1 MKVQVCNVSRAFGAI
16 KALDRVSFE
25 LTPGCLYGFVGPNG
39 SGKTT
44 LLRIMAG
51 VDRPDH
57 GEVLFDDVPVTIYPD
72 RVRRLVGYMPDALPD
87 FRDMRAWEY
96 LDFFARS
103 YGLTGARRRDTLA
116 NVEEFTGCA
125 SFRQQF
131 LCTLSKGMKQRVS
144 LARALLHHPRTLLL
158 DEPAAGLDPQ
168 ARYELRV
175 MLKSLQARGLTIFL
189 SSHILSELEDMCD
202 GAVILKQG
210 RLVAAGLMA
219 ELQQRLGGDMD
230 AETAAPVPSI
240 APSVLPA
247 ASAEDVAPSQV
258 TVLVRTLGEAAT
270 LVEALRRQPA
280 CLEARENGERTV
292 LARLSGDEAALP
304 EMLRSLLEAGI
315 PVCGLER
322 HEMGLEEMFMKYTAR
337 QTRDGGK
344 EVKD

>member
-1 MKVQVCNVSRAFGAI
+1 MKMKVKVCNVSRAFGAV

-57 GEVLFDDVPVTIYPD
+57 GEVLFDDVPVSIYPD

-87 FRDMRAWEY
+87 FRDMRVWEY

-103 YGLTGARRRDTLA
+103 YGLTGAQRRDTLA

-125 SFRQQF
+125 SFKEQF
-131 LCTLSKGMKQRVS
+131 LFTLSKGMKQRVS

-175 MLKSLQARGLTIFL
+175 MLKSLQRRGLTIFL

-219 ELQQRLGGDMD
+219 ELQQRLGDGTAD
-230 AETAAPVPSI
+230 AQIPSVAP
-240 APSVLPA
+240 AVLPA
-247 ASAEDVAPSQV
+247 ASEEGIASPQV
-258 TVLVRTLGEAAT
+258 TVLVRTLGEAAA
-270 LVEALRRQPA
+270 LREALQRQDA
-280 CLEARENGERTV
+280 CLETREGGERTV

-304 EMLRSLLEAGI
+304 EMLRALLAAGI

-337 QTRDGGK
+337 QTKGDGK